1 MPFLFSYK
9 TFARLSSAAVVF
21 SSNAVPGEAITSLLT
36 FSSGLEFLGRTPSGR
51 TGGNGVRPEAFASHE
66 GAQASDCLAYDQ
78 ILHLIC
84 AFVGVERFA
93 IRKEPRGLVVGDD
106 AVAAEQ
112 LASPGDG
119 LAALGRAER
128 LGEGSVGVRQLA
140 FGVQLRLAHDQALRG
155 RYVRNHFSEQVLHQ
169 LERADGLAELHA
181 LLRVFERG
189 LISAHRAS
197 SGHPRHGVAC
207 HLQHLCGVAERVAT
221 LQAVRFRNANV
232 LERDVTVLN
241 DLERNLVLDLV
252 DTEARRRLVLDDE
265 ALDLVVDDIAR
276 PDNRQIAPG
285 SVADPPLLAIED
297 PGVAVSLGGGQQAA
311 ARTRSNQRLGQAE
324 TADLLEPRHRRQ
336 PLLLLLLRSV
346 DINGAHRQA
355 DVHADES
362 RK

>member
-1 MPFLFSYK
+1 MPFFFSYK
-9 TFARLSSAAVVF
+9 TFARSSTGAAVF
-21 SSNAVPGEAITSLLT
+21 SSNAVPGEAITNLLT
-36 FSSGLEFLGRTPSGR
+36 FSSDFEFLGARR
-51 TGGNGVRPEAFASHE
+51 RGGLGANGVRPEAFASHE
-66 GAQASDCLAYDQ
+66 GAQASDGLANDQ

-112 LASPGDG
+112 LAGPGDG

-128 LGEGSVGVRQLA
+128 LGKGRVSIRQLA
-140 FGVQLRLAHDQALRG
+140 FSVKLRLAHDQALRG
-155 RYVRNHFSEQVLHQ
+155 RYVGNHFSEQVLHQ
-169 LERADGLAELHA
+169 LERGDGLAELHA

-189 LISAHRAS
+189 LISAHRTT

-207 HLQHLCGVAERVAT
+207 HLQHLRGVAERVAA
-221 LQAVRFRNANV
+221 LEAVRFRNPNV
-232 LERDVTVLN
+232 LQRDVTVLN
-241 DLERNLVLDLV
+241 DLEGNLVLDLF

-265 ALDLVVDDIAR
+265 TLDLVVGNIAR
-276 PDNRQIAPG
+276 PNDRDIAPG

-297 PGVAVSLGGGQQAA
+297 PGVALSLGGGQQAA
-311 ARTRSNQRLGQAE
+311 ARTRPHQWLGQAE
-324 TADLLEPRHRRQ
+324 TADLLEARHRRQ

-362 RK
+362 